1 MKSFKTVS
9 DPGRQV
15 TAALVVLLS
24 CAFAHAFPPTPHHT
38 LFGQIRNQWGDP
50 LDVSG
55 ATVYIQVAG
64 RDGVRTAVVPSKD
77 PGVNYLLKVPM
88 DSLIRADAYQPTA
101 LGRSQPFKLRVQI
114 GAVTFLPIE
123 MAVASPTIGQ
133 PAQSTRL
140 DLTLGVDSDGD
151 GLPDAWEEAIIA
163 MFGGTLAGITA
174 NGDAD
179 GDGMSNLEEYLA
191 GTLPFDPSDGFRLSL
206 LQYDFGDATL
216 EFLAVRSRTYT
227 IEASTNLLQ
236 WAPVQFRVV
245 GEQTGGTL
253 QDSYTASDVRYLRI
267 QVPRQDGVTNRYFKA
282 VVQ

>member
-1 MKSFKTVS
+1 MLGAWCLIGSWILVF
-9 DPGRQV
+9 G
-15 TAALVVLLS
+15 ALHG
-24 CAFAHAFPPTPHHT
+24 FAFPPAPHHT
-38 LFGQIRNQWGDP
+38 LFGQVRNQWGDP

-55 ATVYIQVAG
+55 ATVYVQAAG
-64 RDGVRTAVVPSKD
+64 QDGVRAAVVPSKD

-88 DSLIRADAYQPTA
+88 DSLTRTDLYQPTA

-114 GAVTFLPIE
+114 GASTYLPIE
-123 MAVASPTIGQ
+123 MAVTSPTLGQ

-163 MFGGTLAGITA
+163 MYGGTLVGITA

-206 LQYDFGDATL
+206 VQHDFGDATL
-216 EFLAVRSRTYT
+216 EFLAIRGRTYT
-227 IEASTNLLQ
+227 IEASANLQQ
-236 WAPVQFRVV
+236 WTPVQFRVV
-245 GEQTGGTL
+245 ANQMVGAL
-253 QDSYTASDVRYLRI
+253 QSNYAAPDVRYLRI

-282 VVQ
+282 LVQ